1 MGVIISGLITIISVF
16 INTYYMPSELP
27 LVISVGP
34 CVYWLIFFAI
44 GAYFSDKNRNY
55 SLWLPFYLLIV
66 GCITQILEYMILEEM
81 EKNGIGIKLSSW
93 IYSLGVIMMLISEKV
108 EKIYNENAIIS
119 IIHIIGVNSFGIY
132 LVHMLV
138 LIFIRRIT
146 HISWIEDWVLAII
159 FSMALIKLAKLI
171 VPNISNR
178 FLGFKQ

>member
-1 MGVIISGLITIISVF
+1 
-16 INTYYMPSELP
+16 MPSELP

-55 SLWLPFYLLIV
+55 SLWLPFCLLIG
-66 GCITQILEYMILEEM
+66 GCITQIFEYLILEEM
-81 EKNGIGIKLSSW
+81 GKNGIGIKLSSW
-93 IYSLGVIMMLISEKV
+93 MYSLGVIMLLISEKV
-108 EKIYNENAIIS
+108 EKIYNENSIIS

>member
-1 MGVIISGLITIISVF
+1 
-16 INTYYMPSELP
+16 MPSELP

-55 SLWLPFYLLIV
+55 SLWLPFYLLIG
-66 GCITQILEYMILEEM
+66 GCITQIFEYLILEEM
-81 EKNGIGIKLSSW
+81 GKNGIGIKLSSW
-93 IYSLGVIMMLISEKV
+93 IYSLGVIMLLISEKV
-108 EKIYNENAIIS
+108 KKIYNENAIIS

-138 LIFIRRIT
+138 LIFIRRIN
-146 HISWIEDWVLAII
+146 HISWIEEWVLAII